1 MSVAVL
7 LSVKCLQ
14 FVFLASLFVVVGKGK
29 VPTAGL
35 SQGYCT
41 NTFFFC
47 ILVFYLQSVEAMLAR
62 RKSFFFGVQNQ

>member
-1 MSVAVL
+1 MCVVVL

-41 NTFFFC
+41 NTPVCSFLVSIS
-47 ILVFYLQSVEAMLAR
+47 ILVAKR
-62 RKSFFFGVQNQ
+62 

>member
-14 FVFLASLFVVVGKGK
+14 FVFLASLFVVAGKGK

-41 NTFFFC
+41 NTPVCSFLVSIS
-47 ILVFYLQSVEAMLAR
+47 ILVAKR
-62 RKSFFFGVQNQ
+62 